1 MSMLGFAAVGLYLF
15 YPPPDELVDDMKVI
29 RVEAYDALRSQN
41 AEELRRRIVQWKRL
55 AEKLPTSAFLRGR
68 DVSDSGRESLKDL
81 LYGLDMLEQHVVP
94 GHEAEAAMMRKYVE
108 RLYRKCCEEFR
119 KKPR

>member
-1 MSMLGFAAVGLYLF
+1 M
-15 YPPPDELVDDMKVI
+15 
-29 RVEAYDALRSQN
+29 EAYDALRSQN

-81 LYGLDMLEQHVVP
+81 LYGLDTLEQHVAP